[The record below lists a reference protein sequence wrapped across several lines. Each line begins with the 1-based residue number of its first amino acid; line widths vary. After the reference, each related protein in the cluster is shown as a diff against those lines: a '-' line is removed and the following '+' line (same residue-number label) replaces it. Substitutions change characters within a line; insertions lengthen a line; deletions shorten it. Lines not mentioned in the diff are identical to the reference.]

1 VRGRAGER
9 RQPGLMMPLLRIWLL
24 LTTAL
29 LIGLA
34 LWAFAPMLVFLV
46 LLTAA
51 LGIVSAV
58 MIALAKTLHAWRQR
72 RGGSG

>member
-1 VRGRAGER
+1 
-9 RQPGLMMPLLRIWLL
+9 MMPLLRIWLL

>member
-1 VRGRAGER
+1 MV
-9 RQPGLMMPLLRIWLL
+9 LRIWLL
-24 LTTAL
+24 LTAAL

-51 LGIVSAV
+51 LGIASAV
-58 MIALAKTLHAWRQR
+58 MIALAKTLRGWREGR
-72 RGGSG
+72 RGSG

>member
-1 VRGRAGER
+1 
-9 RQPGLMMPLLRIWLL
+9 MLLRIWLL

-51 LGIVSAV
+51 LGIASAV
-58 MIALAKTLHAWRQR
+58 MIALAKMLRGWREGR
-72 RGGSG
+72 RDSGLSGRPPP